1 MMAAA
6 WFTLCGADVSWPL
19 EPCAFDLVVLDP
31 SRVRRVQVKSST
43 VRVGSTWVAR
53 ITQSGRGAVP
63 YDIDEVDCFFVVD
76 GELNFYLIASA
87 EVGGLTT
94 IHLSAYEDFRVDQR
108 LHHRKSRE
116 D

>member
-1 MMAAA
+1 MAAA

-19 EPCAFDLVVLDP
+19 EPCAFDLVVID
-31 SRVRRVQVKSST
+31 SGTVRRVQVKSST
-43 VRVGSTWVAR
+43 VRSGSTWVAR

-76 GELNFYLIASA
+76 GDLNFYLIPSA

-94 IHLSAYEDFRVDQR
+94 IHLSAYEGFRLDQR
-108 LHHRKSRE
+108 LHAHRKSRE